1 MGRNQ
6 IHLVF
11 AGLAVVICGFATAVR
26 AEDNPLREQALK
38 LNDVTGDQ
46 AINGK
51 IRELMRDKPAAKKLL
66 AEAAAMA
73 KEREQP
79 FNYNGAFILAR
90 LAHVNKDYDTGLIF
104 YKLCADQAQKLR
116 SSKKLIT
123 AYDAVISLLLEQKK
137 YEDAVR
143 VCQEFLELREGRDVE
158 QIKPFVFEQ
167 MVLGMCKNGKSE
179 DALKLVERFVDDNKG
194 AWYFVRL
201 KAEVLAEASRFG
213 DSAAAYDDAVTK
225 IQNIKTEDDKPD
237 TAKQEEFHN
246 RCRVSMERLIV
257 DWIRRHKYEDAVKLI
272 DELVKTDLY
281 FTRLKGEV
289 LRDAGKLDDSA
300 AALIAAIE
308 QLAGSNKLS
317 DKLKKALVDRSRY
330 VLSGVFTDLN
340 QIEKAAEQLQVLLK
354 ENPENSTYNNDL
366 GYIWADHNMHL
377 DESEKLIRKALD
389 LDKAERDKLKEAG
402 VLDADQD
409 RANPAYLDSLGWV
422 LFKKKQFAE
431 AKKHLLEASEKED
444 GQHVEILAHLADV
457 HLALGEKD
465 QAIAAYKKA
474 LEVENQ
480 GRRDIAR
487 KELVRK
493 KLEKEQSENP

>member
-6 IHLVF
+6 IRLAAALAILF
-11 AGLAVVICGFATAVR
+11 GGLTAPTR
-26 AEDNPLREQALK
+26 ADDKPLREQALK
-38 LNDVTGDQ
+38 LNDVTGDD

-51 IRELMRDKPAAKKLL
+51 IRELAKDKDAAKKLV

-73 KEREQP
+73 KDKEQP

-90 LAHVNKDYDTGLIF
+90 IAHINKDYDSGLIF

-116 SSKKLIT
+116 SAKKLIT
-123 AYDAVISLLLEQKK
+123 AYDSVISLLMEQKK
-137 YEDAVR
+137 YDEAVR
-143 VCQEFLELREGRDVE
+143 VCQEFLELREGREIE

-167 MVLGMCKNGKSE
+167 MVLGMSKNGKAE

-201 KAEVLAEASRFG
+201 KGEVLAEASRFA
-213 DSAAAYDDAVTK
+213 DAAAAFDDAVTK
-225 IQNIKTEDDKPD
+225 IKDVKTDDDKPD

-257 DWIRRHKYEDAVKLI
+257 DWIKRQKYEDAVKLI
-272 DELVKTDLY
+272 DELVKTDVY

-300 AALIAAIE
+300 AALTSAIE
-308 QLAGSNKLS
+308 QLSASEKLNE
-317 DKLKKALVDRSRY
+317 KLKKALVDRSRY

-340 QIEKAAEQLQVLLK
+340 QIEKAAEQLQTLLK

-366 GYIWADHNMHL
+366 GYIWADHNMNL
-377 DESEKLIRKALD
+377 DESEKLIRKALE

-402 VLDADQD
+402 VLDPDQD

-422 LFKKKQFAE
+422 LYKKKQFAE
-431 AKKHLLEASEKED
+431 AKKYLLEASEKED
-444 GQHVEILAHLADV
+444 GQHVEILAHLGDV

-487 KELVRK
+487 KEMVRK
-493 KLEKEQSENP
+493 KLEKEQSDHP